1 MKNIA
6 LVVYG
11 RFPTERAYGSHI
23 IDTANGFLENGLKV
37 TVLYSKTNNQKSLHI
52 NPEEYYKSININFVE
67 VENLDFTKYKLYEFL
82 PKIFQKAFWT
92 IGAYFWSIKLGSYLD
107 GVDTIW
113 STNPNVLF
121 RYRNKNKTVIYE
133 KHGAGKRFQ
142 KYTVKKISKNKNVFF
157 VGTSK
162 TSYKELLALSPD
174 NTIYLTNGV
183 NLNNYNNHKIPK
195 KSNKLNIGYIGMLET
210 YGVDKGVKK
219 AFQELKEISH
229 EFNFKLTLIG
239 GPKNKIDEIVH
250 QFDDSEVE
258 LDYKYK
264 IPKNEV
270 PTNIQKLDIGIV
282 PYPDEYHMSN
292 YASPMKIF
300 EYAAGNVVIL
310 SSDIKSNLELSE
322 TGLGIIYFKAGDFDD
337 FKNKIIDLLKD
348 DTLRSSLIN
357 KSEKNIEQ
365 FSIKNRIEKLINF
378 CVRSSI
384 G

>member
-23 IDTANGFLENGLKV
+23 IDTANGFLENGLNV

-52 NPEEYYKSININFVE
+52 NPEEYYKSTNINFVE

-133 KHGAGKRFQ
+133 KHGAGKRLQ

-157 VGTSK
+157 VGTSM
-162 TSYKELLALSPD
+162 TSYKELFALSPD

-183 NLNNYNNHKIPK
+183 NLNNYNNQKSPK
-195 KSNKLNIGYIGMLET
+195 ESSKLNIGYIGMLET
-210 YGVDKGVKK
+210 YGVDKGVKE
-219 AFQELKEISH
+219 AFQKLKEISN

-239 GPKNKIDEIVH
+239 GPKNKIDEIVN

-270 PTNIQKLDIGIV
+270 PSNIQKLDIGIV

-322 TGLGIIYFKAGDFDD
+322 TGLGIIYFKAGNFDD